1 MPRLGARLTISAE
14 VRMCGV
20 VCCTGVVVVGGSV
33 EVMAATARARTMIRR
48 TCMARGVVLSYECL
62 CGDLSQPVASWRD
75 VPMLLM
81 TMQRL
86 VAMRARDVSSASL

>member
-1 MPRLGARLTISAE
+1 MTGRRSWPFEGARLTISAD

-20 VCCTGVVVVGGSV
+20 VIGVVVVGGSV
-33 EVMAATARARTMIRR
+33 EVMVLAACSSAMTLEACIVASR
-48 TCMARGVVLSYECL
+48 LSYECL
-62 CGDLSQPVASWRD
+62 CGDLSQSVASWRD

-86 VAMRARDVSSASL
+86 VAMRARFVQR